1 MPRRKTKTARKKI
14 FSRKRG
20 AFDRFMCHQID
31 ADGQSVLKQKPLDE
45 REPKS
50 RTEELAEQKQTIKD
64 LKREHEIHLWLKE
77 HDKVDIAN
85 ESQFTS

>member
-31 ADGQSVLKQKPLDE
+31 SEGHSVLKQTPLDE

-50 RTEELAEQKQTIKD
+50 RREVLAEQKQTIKN
-64 LKREHEIHLWLKE
+64 LKREHEIHQWLRE
-77 HDKVDIAN
+77 QDKVDIVN

>member
-31 ADGQSVLKQKPLDE
+31 SEGHSVLKQTPLDE

-50 RTEELAEQKQTIKD
+50 RKEVLAEQKQTIRD
-64 LKREHEIHLWLKE
+64 LRREHEIHVWLKQQ
-77 HDKVDIAN
+77 DKLNIAN
-85 ESQFTS
+85 ESQFTQ

>member
-1 MPRRKTKTARKKI
+1 MPRRKTKTSRKKI
-14 FSRKRG
+14 FSRRRG

-31 ADGQSVLKQKPLDE
+31 ADGGKLLNQTPLDE

-50 RTEELAEQKQTIKD
+50 RKEVLAEQKQTIKD

-77 HDKVDIAN
+77 HDKLNIAN
-85 ESQFTS
+85 ESQFTQ

>member
-20 AFDRFMCHQID
+20 AFDRFMCNQID
-31 ADGQSVLKQKPLDE
+31 ADGKSVLKQRPLGE
-45 REPKS
+45 REPKP
-50 RTEELAEQKQTIKD
+50 RQEVLAEQKQTIKM

-77 HDKVDIAN
+77 HSKVNVVN

>member
-1 MPRRKTKTARKKI
+1 MPRRKTKTSRKKI

-31 ADGQSVLKQKPLDE
+31 SEGHSVLKQTPLDE

-50 RTEELAEQKQTIKD
+50 RREVLAEKKQTIKD
-64 LKREHEIHLWLKE
+64 LKREHEIHRWLKE
-77 HDKVDIAN
+77 HDKVDIVN
-85 ESQFTS
+85 ESQFTQ

>member
-1 MPRRKTKTARKKI
+1 
-14 FSRKRG
+14 
-20 AFDRFMCHQID
+20 MCHQID
-31 ADGQSVLKQKPLDE
+31 SEGHSVLKQTPLDE

-50 RTEELAEQKQTIKD
+50 RREVLAEQKQTIKD

-77 HDKVDIAN
+77 HSKVNVVN

>member
-1 MPRRKTKTARKKI
+1 MPRRKTKTSRKKI

-31 ADGQSVLKQKPLDE
+31 SEGRSVLKQTPLDE

-50 RTEELAEQKQTIKD
+50 RKEVLAEQKQTIMM

-77 HDKVDIAN
+77 HSKVNVVN
-85 ESQFTS
+85 ESQFTA

>member
-1 MPRRKTKTARKKI
+1 MPRRKTKSSRKKI

-45 REPKS
+45 REPKPKK
-50 RTEELAEQKQTIKD
+50 EVLAEQKQTIRD
-64 LKREHEIHLWLKE
+64 LRREHEIHRWLKE
-77 HDKVDIAN
+77 HDKVDIVN

>member
-20 AFDRFMCHQID
+20 AFDRFMCNQVD
-31 ADGQSVLKQKPLDE
+31 ADGQSVLGMKPLDE
-45 REPKS
+45 REPKP
-50 RTEELAEQKQTIKD
+50 RKEVLAEQKRTIKE
-64 LKREHEIHLWLKE
+64 LKHEHEIHLWLKE
-77 HDKVDIAN
+77 HSKVNVVN

>member
-1 MPRRKTKTARKKI
+1 MPRRKTKTSRKKI

-31 ADGQSVLKQKPLDE
+31 SEGRSVLKQTPLDE

-50 RTEELAEQKQTIKD
+50 RKEVLAEQKQTIKD
-64 LKREHEIHLWLKE
+64 LKREHEIHRWLKE
-77 HDKVDIAN
+77 HDKVDIVN
-85 ESQFTS
+85 ESQFTQ

>member
-1 MPRRKTKTARKKI
+1 
-14 FSRKRG
+14 
-20 AFDRFMCHQID
+20 MCHQVD
-31 ADGQSVLKQKPLDE
+31 ADGQSVLKQRPLDE

-50 RTEELAEQKQTIKD
+50 RKEVIAEQKQTIKD

-77 HDKVDIAN
+77 HSKVNVVN

>member
-31 ADGQSVLKQKPLDE
+31 SEGHSVLKQTPLDE
-45 REPKS
+45 RESKPKK
-50 RTEELAEQKQTIKD
+50 EVLAEQKQTIKN
-64 LKREHEIHLWLKE
+64 LKREHEIHQWLRE
-77 HDKVDIAN
+77 QDKVDIVN

>member
-1 MPRRKTKTARKKI
+1 MPRRKSKTSRKKI

-20 AFDRFMCHQID
+20 AFDRFMCSQID
-31 ADGQSVLKQKPLDE
+31 SDGQSVLKQTPHDE

-50 RTEELAEQKQTIKD
+50 RKEVIAEQKQTIKD
-64 LKREHEIHLWLKE
+64 LKREHEIHLWLKQ
-77 HDKVDIAN
+77 HDKVNVVN

>member
-31 ADGQSVLKQKPLDE
+31 SEGHSVLKQTPLDE

-50 RTEELAEQKQTIKD
+50 RKEVLAEQKQTIKN
-64 LKREHEIHLWLKE
+64 LKREHEIHQWLRE
-77 HDKVDIAN
+77 QDKVDIVN